1 VTYCFYCLAKKP
13 HGETT
18 PNQFHGT
25 AGRCLLRATGRRDAK
40 HGAALAPPSG
50 ADARR
55 GRGNLRAVQSE
66 SGFRL
71 IDALSQTLHAMGV
84 RQYLLAFLFLGCY
97 ALTLSQLIGTRG
109 RHYAGAGA
117 ATAAIAF
124 AALTDP
130 WEHGVLVAAVALVAV
145 GLFAGSAWLL
155 WALFGWPHD
164 EHLAWRHAPHDVV
177 EETPVLGH
185 AAPLAAAA
193 LTALVAALRRPGK
206 LLMRA
211 EEAQR

>member
-13 HGETT
+13 HDETT
-18 PNQFHGT
+18 PNQFHGRLAAVSCAQP
-25 AGRCLLRATGRRDAK
+25 AGRDAK

-50 ADARR
+50 TNARR
-55 GRGNLRAVQSE
+55 SRGNLRAVQSE

-71 IDALSQTLHAMGV
+71 IDALSQTLHAMNV

-97 ALTLSQLIGTRG
+97 AMTLSQLIGTRG
-109 RHYAGAGA
+109 RHYAAAGA

-145 GLFAGSAWLL
+145 GLFAGAAWAL

-164 EHLAWRHAPHDVV
+164 EHEAWRHAPHEVV

-193 LTALVAALRRPGK
+193 LAALLARLRRPGK

-211 EEAQR
+211 GEAQR